1 MQHITSLSKQ
11 SDNDYMRLDSFTI
24 QNLEIFINIVTLHNQ
39 KLKLK
44 NKSYYGKRIL

>member
-1 MQHITSLSKQ
+1 MDISH
-11 SDNDYMRLDSFTI
+11 NNNV